1 MKSVCRHCVPCLTRD
16 LPQSPA
22 NGKGI
27 FAFLLLFFCTAV
39 SLCAQE
45 MDKEIF
51 QLLNLDYPGL
61 EKVKASYAAGKD
73 RQAMQNLLDY
83 YRNRQSVTHPDIN
96 LDKVKVSEEDKKW
109 ADDGLKHVFFVH
121 KGYQPSYFYGDDID
135 WKYWPVKDNE
145 LRWQLHRT
153 KWWQPMG
160 KVYYTTKDEKYAR
173 EWVLQY
179 LDWMKK
185 NPLTESLK
193 RKRATI
199 SSGDIDASDDNV
211 RFAWRPLE
219 VSHRLQ
225 DQTIQFLLFSQSPHF
240 TPEFL
245 SQFLV
250 NYNRHA
256 EHILMNYSD
265 QGNHLLFEAQRI
277 IYAGAFF
284 PELKQAPVWRKSGI
298 EVLNR
303 EIKMQVYDDGM
314 QYELDP
320 HYHLAAINIFCKA
333 INVADA
339 NGFRNEFP
347 QSYLQTVEAMIMW
360 VVNCFFPDYTNPMFS
375 DAKLDDKK
383 EMLKNYRSWQKV
395 FPDNKAITYMA
406 TEGKKGAPPANLSTA
421 YKTSGFYVFRNGWKP
436 NATQMTLKAGPPA
449 FWHCQPDNGT
459 FELYIDKRNFF
470 PDAGSYVYG
479 GDENVLKDREW
490 FRQTRV
496 HKTLTLNNANLD
508 SANSKCLY
516 WKTGDK
522 LDVLAYENP
531 SYRQL
536 NHRRSVFFV
545 DKKFFVIVDEAHGNA
560 TGDVAIHY
568 QMCEG
573 KIKLDL
579 NGFTAGTTFDDGNN
593 IFVKAFGPEKMYM
606 MEEEGLVSYAYR
618 QKAKRTAY
626 AFAAKKETDT
636 PVRFITVIYPVED
649 AQSAPDITA
658 TFLNRDFSDKELKI
672 SVKINGKKHE
682 LNYHL

>member
-1 MKSVCRHCVPCLTRD
+1 MK
-16 LPQSPA
+16 
-22 NGKGI
+22 K
-27 FAFLLLFFCTAV
+27 LFFILLSFLTV
-39 SLCAQE
+39 GLGNIQAQE
-45 MDKEIF
+45 IHPDVF

-61 EKVKASYAAGKD
+61 EKVKSAHAAGND
-73 RQAMQNLLDY
+73 QEALQSLLEY
-83 YRNRQSVTHPDIN
+83 YRRRQGVNHPDIN
-96 LDKVKVSEEDKKW
+96 INKFKVNDEEKKW
-109 ADDGLKHVFFVH
+109 AEDGLKHVFFVH
-121 KGYQPSYFYGDDID
+121 KGYQPSYFYGDDIN
-135 WKYWPVKDNE
+135 WQYWPVKDNE

-160 KVYYTTKDEKYAR
+160 KVYYSTKNEKYAQ
-173 EWVLQY
+173 EWVYQY
-179 LDWMKK
+179 LDWIKK
-185 NPLTESLK
+185 NPLSESKKL
-193 RKRATI
+193 KRATV
-199 SSGDIDASDDNV
+199 SSGEIDIDDTNDNDNV

-225 DQTIQFLLFSQSPHF
+225 DQTIQFLLFVQSPNF

-256 EHILMNYSD
+256 EHILKNYSD

-277 IYAGAFF
+277 IYAGTFF

-298 EVLNR
+298 DVLNR
-303 EIKMQVYDDGM
+303 EIKIQVYDDGM

-347 QSYLQTVEAMIMW
+347 ESYLKTVEDMMMW
-360 VVNCFFPDYTNPMFS
+360 VINCYFPDYTNPLFS
-375 DAKLDDKK
+375 DAKLDTKK
-383 EMLKNYRSWQKV
+383 EMLKNYREWLKV
-395 FPDNKAITYMA
+395 FPGNKAIEYMA
-406 TEGKKGAPPANLSTA
+406 TEGKKGALPNHLSTA
-421 YKTSGFYVFRNGWKP
+421 FKTSGFYVFRNGWKP

-449 FWHCQPDNGT
+449 FWHCQLDNGT

-479 GDENVLKDREW
+479 GDNSVLKEREW
-490 FRQTRV
+490 FRQTKV

-508 SANSKCLY
+508 SANSQCLY

-522 LDVLAYENP
+522 LDILAYENP
-531 SYRQL
+531 SYKEL

-545 DKKFFVIVDEAHGNA
+545 DKKFFVIVDEAYGKA
-560 TGDVAIHY
+560 TGNVAIHY

-573 KIKLDL
+573 KVKTNLA
-579 NGFTAGTTFDDGNN
+579 NFTANTTFDDSNN
-593 IFVKAFGPEKMYM
+593 VMVKCFGSKDMYM
-606 MEEEGLVSYAYR
+606 EDEEGWVSYEYR
-618 QKAKRTAY
+618 QKAKRAAY
-626 AFAAKKETDT
+626 AFSVKKNTGA

-649 AQSAPDITA
+649 AESAPDITA
-658 TFLNRDFSDKELKI
+658 TFDNKDFSDQG
-672 SVKINGKKHE
+672 VNVGVTVGKKKYK
-682 LNYHL
+682 LGYQL